1 MFLYFVPN
9 KASELFVPIPLD
21 RLKLEFQAFVFE
33 TTMINNVTKIL
44 KKDCKKMQPS
54 KAHMICLCQVPSYYS
69 ILA

>member
-21 RLKLEFQAFVFE
+21 RLKLEFQVFVFK

-44 KKDCKKMQPS
+44 PISLLSPIHLHGYKMTN
-54 KAHMICLCQVPSYYS
+54 
-69 ILA
+69 

>member
-1 MFLYFVPN
+1 MFLYFVPK

-21 RLKLEFQAFVFE
+21 RLKLEFQAFVLK

-54 KAHMICLCQVPSYYS
+54 KAHMICLCQVRSCYS
-69 ILA
+69 ILV